1 METISFVIPCYRS
14 EHTIRDVV
22 TEIQSIMAQQK
33 EYGYEIVLVNDGSPD
48 NVWSVIRDLCGDVRI
63 KGITFSKNF
72 GQASAVM
79 AGFAASTGDFV
90 FSLDDDGQSPVDSVM
105 EMMDEIKKGDYD
117 VVYGITTEVQFGLY
131 RRLGSKLNGWMAKVM
146 FDRPTDKRIVNISVV
161 RRYVIDE
168 MLRYEY
174 PYPYISGLVHRTT
187 RRIGYVPVKH
197 RARQSG
203 TSGYSFKKL
212 VAVWMNGF
220 TSFSIKPLR
229 LASYMGFAT
238 AAVGLAG
245 CIITIV
251 SKLLRPEIAVGW
263 SSIICVVL
271 IMGGINLVVLG
282 LIGEYLGRIY
292 MSQNKTPQYVIR
304 ESINVNSGTGEV
316 MCDAGEAKQD

>member
-1 METISFVIPCYRS
+1 MEKISFVIPCYRS
-14 EHTIRDVV
+14 EYTIRDVV
-22 TEIQSIMAQQK
+22 TELQSIMAEQQA
-33 EYGYEIVLVNDGSPD
+33 YDYEIVLVNDGSPD
-48 NVWSVIRDLCGDVRI
+48 NVWSVIQELSSDIRI
-63 KGITFSKNF
+63 KGVTFSKNF

-90 FSLDDDGQSPVDSVM
+90 FSIDDDGQSPVDSVM
-105 EMMDEIKKGDYD
+105 DMMEELKKNDHD

-131 RRLGSKLNGWMAKVM
+131 RKLGSKLNSWMAKIM
-146 FDRPTDKRIVNISVV
+146 FDRPTDKRIVNISVLRKYIV
-161 RRYVIDE
+161 EE
-168 MLRYEY
+168 MLRYQY

-229 LASYMGFAT
+229 IASYMGFAT
-238 AAVGLAG
+238 AAVGLVG
-245 CIITIV
+245 CIITVI
-251 SKLLRPEIAVGW
+251 SKLLRPETAVGW
-263 SSIICVVL
+263 SSIICVIL

-304 ESINVNSGTGEV
+304 ESINVNSRIDEV
-316 MCDAGEAKQD
+316 VGDAGKIKED